1 MKIEGNQWEPEARSW
16 GPLRG
21 DRCLSEGTL
30 RDFLDSKSLFY
41 IRTLVTDKPGVIA
54 TITSILRD
62 HKISI
67 KSLFQKQ
74 VNSKSFNVVILTQN
88 TNNESV
94 TKASIKLNKCKF
106 LKESSKVLQVL
117 HI

>member
-1 MKIEGNQWEPEARSW
+1 MTNLNQLTQLEVLNLGYNQIKRIETLNKI
-16 GPLRG
+16 
-21 DRCLSEGTL
+21 
-30 RDFLDSKSLFY
+30 DSKSLFY

-67 KSLFQKQ
+67 KSLFQEQ
-74 VNSKSFNVVILTQN
+74 ANSKSFNVVILTQN

-94 TKASIKLNKCKF
+94 TKASLKLNKCKF
-106 LKESSKVLQVL
+106 LKEFPKVLQVL